1 MSERMDQRRR
11 AVCPISEKLRTCTV
25 KFSPAGPEFAMTSK
39 TANRL
44 RRDPA
49 KASSAATGQIGA
61 RGDPARPHAVAQ
73 ELRDVF
79 VLHTHVNVEV
89 YFPLPSLQNKREI
102 LSVACGI

>member
-1 MSERMDQRRR
+1 MREWTNDAAPFAQYQKNY
-11 AVCPISEKLRTCTV
+11 ITV

-79 VLHTHVNVEV
+79 VLHM
-89 YFPLPSLQNKREI
+89 
-102 LSVACGI
+102 